1 MQVSEGGLFRPA
13 RTRWSCTM
21 LKHIVSFLQGLGL
34 LFGLWLA
41 FVLVSLI

>member
-21 LKHIVSFLQGLGL
+21 LKHIVMFAKSLAL
-34 LFGLWLA
+34 LLAVWLA